1 MSMCASHAFFFVVIF
16 LLFCHTLA
24 CFCFILLC
32 YYSLEDYLFS
42 SERQMD
48 WILIGG
54 KVGGVLSEELGV
66 GNNDQNILYKT
77 KSVVNKRK

>member
-1 MSMCASHAFFFVVIF
+1 
-16 LLFCHTLA
+16 
-24 CFCFILLC
+24 
-32 YYSLEDYLFS
+32 
-42 SERQMD
+42 MD

-66 GNNDQNILYKT
+66 GNHDQNILYKT